1 MYMRLSLLVLL
12 AMAGCVSDSGKPEI
26 LPNMVKDVA
35 RVAVRDAMMNPTLR
49 RYVESF
55 RAGHNGMN
63 PVVKVGWIRSDVPL
77 ADAETL
83 KESLVRPFLADLA
96 SADFVEVSS
105 SEGLLRTRPTNDAVT
120 EIVVCRNESPR
131 AADIVLTLNVKFR
144 EEKRDDSVANIF
156 LFELS
161 MADISRGKIIW
172 KNTKQY
178 GVESRR

>member
-55 RAGHNGMN
+55 RAGHNGRN
-63 PVVKVGWIRSDVPL
+63 PVVKVGRIRSDVPL
-77 ADAETL
+77 VDAETL
-83 KESLVRPFLADLA
+83 KGSLIRPFLADLA
-96 SADFVEVSS
+96 SADLVEVSS
-105 SEGLLRTRPTNDAVT
+105 SEGLLRKRPKNDEAT
-120 EIVVCRNESPR
+120 EIAVCRTESPR
-131 AADIVLTLNVKFR
+131 AADIVLALEVKFR

-161 MADISRGKIIW
+161 MADISREKIIW
-172 KNTKQY
+172 KYAKQY